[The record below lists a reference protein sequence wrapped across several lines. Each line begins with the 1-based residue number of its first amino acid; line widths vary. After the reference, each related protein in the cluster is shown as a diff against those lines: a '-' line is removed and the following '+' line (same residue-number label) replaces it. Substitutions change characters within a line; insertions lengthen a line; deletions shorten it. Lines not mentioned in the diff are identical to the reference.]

1 MPLPATLKR
10 LSLLIYRH
18 GDGRQ
23 KARAMLCEIFND
35 GLRGDF
41 RHGRDLML
49 MSRLQ
54 ENISQMDIS
63 TQILFNRAMAQLGLA
78 SFRLG
83 MFAEAQA
90 CLGELYL
97 GGRVR
102 ELLAQGVTQ
111 SRFHERSVEQEKLE
125 RRRQMPFHMHI
136 NLELLESVH
145 LTC

>member
-1 MPLPATLKR
+1 
-10 LSLLIYRH
+10 
-18 GDGRQ
+18 
-23 KARAMLCEIFND
+23 MLCEIFND

-83 MFAEAQA
+83 MFA
-90 CLGELYL
+90 
-97 GGRVR
+97 
-102 ELLAQGVTQ
+102 
-111 SRFHERSVEQEKLE
+111 KL
-125 RRRQMPFHMHI
+125 RRASASCTSAGASASFWRRA
-136 NLELLESVH
+136 
-145 LTC
+145 